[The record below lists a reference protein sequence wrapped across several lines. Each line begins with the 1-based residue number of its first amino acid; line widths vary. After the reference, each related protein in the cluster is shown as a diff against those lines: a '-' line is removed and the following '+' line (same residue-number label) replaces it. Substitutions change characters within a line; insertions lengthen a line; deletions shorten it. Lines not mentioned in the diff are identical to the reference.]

1 MLDAGNYY
9 LRPRQRIQI
18 FDSDSDDDFQ
28 DRPKTRKAYVKQ
40 RGDINCET
48 KNESCEHK
56 SSRNGRENAGTIF
69 KFISQSFMQMIFS
82 S

>member
-28 DRPKTRKAYVKQ
+28 DRPETSKAYVKQ
-40 RGDINCET
+40 RGDFNCET
-48 KNESCEHK
+48 KNESYGHQ
-56 SSRNGRENAGTIF
+56 SSGNKRENAGTILRVGF
-69 KFISQSFMQMIFS
+69 SVFMQMILS